1 MPVRSS
7 VSSTILGS
15 FIILLI
21 FVFLRWKMQK
31 NDIKTT
37 NWIAVLWLHV
47 FSDASVT
54 CRLLTYV
61 KYILLCPCLKII
73 HNHTLI
79 LYRLCPNRK
88 AGLILSQ
95 LDELSPWCKGLL
107 QEPKIGLRRMS
118 LKFLS
123 CRYTDTKVF
132 GLNWSDMGQD
142 VQKACDEQ
150 TLTVM
155 YNDYGEPR
163 ELWRFQ
169 IWFRRQQFTI
179 ANCSICIC
187 CLKCSTLFEK
197 AINFF
202 NLNGSWTKHISCI
215 TVSSGL

>member
-1 MPVRSS
+1 MQSCGSMFLVMHPSHAGYWHMSS
-7 VSSTILGS
+7 IY
-15 FIILLI
+15 F
-21 FVFLRWKMQK
+21 
-31 NDIKTT
+31 
-37 NWIAVLWLHV
+37 
-47 FSDASVT
+47 
-54 CRLLTYV
+54 
-61 KYILLCPCLKII
+61 LCPCLEII